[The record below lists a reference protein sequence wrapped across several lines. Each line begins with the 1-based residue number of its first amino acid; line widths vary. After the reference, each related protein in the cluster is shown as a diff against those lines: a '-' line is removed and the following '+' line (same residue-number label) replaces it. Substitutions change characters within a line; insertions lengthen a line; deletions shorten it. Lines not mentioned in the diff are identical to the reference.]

1 MPLPLVSQVLKEVSS
16 KRLKKDKIVHLRYH
30 RQNPVMIEFF
40 KYVYDPNIKF
50 ALPEGDPPY
59 KPSEFLDDTGGL
71 YRNLRKMYI
80 FIQGRSQNIPQV
92 KRESIF
98 IEVLESIH
106 PEEAKLLLAVK
117 DKKIPYPGIDEKLI
131 KEAFPNLL

>member
-16 KRLKKDKIVHLRYH
+16 KRLKKDKIAHLRYH

-80 FIQGRSQNIPQV
+80 FIEGRSQNIPQV

-106 PEEAKLLLAVK
+106 PDEAKLLLAVK
-117 DKKIPYPGIDEKLI
+117 DKKIPYQGIDEKLI